1 MLRGFRVSEPSVDS
15 PRSFVRAVAIET
27 ARVLVVGACF
37 GIGYGIVGGV
47 PAVTEFRA
55 ATSCAP
61 PVEAH
66 PEIGWIEQ
74 SDARA
79 MVDQPSVLFVDA
91 RPVAE
96 YETGHIPNAIAM
108 PMDTGAIDEAT
119 ASLARGA
126 HTVIA
131 YCDTSGE
138 CASSR
143 RLASLLAEDGVRDV
157 RVLRGG
163 IPLWLS
169 NDYPAESGPCRVC
182 P

>member
-1 MLRGFRVSEPSVDS
+1 MLRTIV
-15 PRSFVRAVAIET
+15 IEA
-27 ARVLVVGACF
+27 ARVLVVGACL
-37 GIGYGIVGGV
+37 GVGYGIVSGV
-47 PAVTEFRA
+47 PTVSDFRA
-55 ATSCAP
+55 AASCAP

-74 SDARA
+74 TEARA
-79 MVDQPSVLFVDA
+79 MVDDTSVLFVDA
-91 RPVAE
+91 RPVSE

-108 PMDTGAIDEAT
+108 PMDTGALDESTT
-119 ASLARGA
+119 ALARGA